1 MCDLRLLGADCQ
13 STPQIQRHA
22 AARGFGVTAQM
33 PDDLGGGFRV
43 ARIAADETPYT
54 AIFGDAAVGPRQSF
68 VLREGHTAPRRMYGT
83 TQHAR
88 RRRFLRVRGEAAG
101 KSSQESAYTMLRSA
115 KSLRLNRAE
124 IEMCRRVGLDVEMV
138 RTPADFAAA
147 IDRWIDAVGEVRP
160 DVVERFVRELAK
172 AKGVAL
178 PARLSV
184 VPSSGCPD

>member
-1 MCDLRLLGADCQ
+1 
-13 STPQIQRHA
+13 
-22 AARGFGVTAQM
+22 
-33 PDDLGGGFRV
+33 
-43 ARIAADETPYT
+43 
-54 AIFGDAAVGPRQSF
+54 
-68 VLREGHTAPRRMYGT
+68 
-83 TQHAR
+83 
-88 RRRFLRVRGEAAG
+88 
-101 KSSQESAYTMLRSA
+101 MLRSA